1 MPEQENMFEKG
12 LIPMG
17 CTPHLLFTF
26 GCPAEVDENNIP
38 LGPTM
43 IVHHPDLY
51 LLVRD
56 ILMEQQ
62 ALIGAQD
69 AADRCDVN
77 DLSPPLRDH
86 LPQGGSA
93 AVEDAGQIRP
103 QYSIPVL
110 IGHQHQEVIP
120 HHSHVVDQ
128 DVDPAIT
135 VRDILHH
142 GAGLLVIGYIRLVRN
157 ELAPQGFGLLG

>member
-1 MPEQENMFEKG
+1 MPEQDDMLQSG

-62 ALIGAQD
+62 TLLGAQD
-69 AADRCDVN
+69 AADRCLEAIMKHIPKGKDIF
-77 DLSPPLRDH
+77 DIEAHYKGPTKTPPHDKESTSEPPQKETDSPK
-86 LPQGGSA
+86 
-93 AVEDAGQIRP
+93 V
-103 QYSIPVL
+103 
-110 IGHQHQEVIP
+110 
-120 HHSHVVDQ
+120 
-128 DVDPAIT
+128 
-135 VRDILHH
+135 
-142 GAGLLVIGYIRLVRN
+142 
-157 ELAPQGFGLLG
+157 